1 MFEATR
7 AFPFKMSLLERDS
20 ALTTPTVISR
30 ISGERTL
37 DFNFKPKSLY
47 RPLGKELYLSR
58 VYRTAWADSTP
69 GQTPIY
75 GPFGRIAVYQEQ
87 IDLVLADLFALE
99 KAANPEF
106 TDIDMFAD
114 PDTEKYVMNFMT
126 AITVNNVP
134 YTAIQMADIVPHPT
148 AVNLNEGNYVFATGA
163 SDGTMSLAEYNAAA
177 AAFLKRFAN
186 KEDELADNIAQIS

>member
-1 MFEATR
+1 MVCPIIDMEVTWYGSYGNNQAVTMYPTTTKTAEPVNIEMFEATKSLL
-7 AFPFKMSLLERDS
+7 PFLMSLLERDS

-58 VYRTAWADSTP
+58 VYRTAWSDSTP

-99 KAANPEF
+99 KGRQSGVYRYRHVRRSGYRE
-106 TDIDMFAD
+106 IR
-114 PDTEKYVMNFMT
+114 
-126 AITVNNVP
+126 
-134 YTAIQMADIVPHPT
+134 H
-148 AVNLNEGNYVFATGA
+148 
-163 SDGTMSLAEYNAAA
+163 
-177 AAFLKRFAN
+177 
-186 KEDELADNIAQIS
+186 